1 MENKKMNEK
10 ESLELITQMIQNTR
24 KNLDA
29 GSGNMFLLWG
39 YVSVLA
45 TLVVFAGVYFT
56 KNSVWMWG
64 FWGIPVVG
72 YTLSYFLL
80 WRQQKPV
87 KTYADKV
94 LADAWKYLGILC
106 MVFVIGAT
114 YTKAF
119 ETILPLCAILL
130 SVGSI
135 FTGAVIR
142 YTSFFALPGLG
153 VVLGMNMFFD
163 VWDKTASYFILLEFA
178 LVVIF
183 AMIIPGH
190 MLNNKVRKEIKE

>member
-1 MENKKMNEK
+1 MNEK
-10 ESLELITQMIQNTR
+10 ESLELIAQMIQNTR

-39 YVSVLA
+39 YVSALIA
-45 TLVVFAGVYFT
+45 LVVFAGVYFT
-56 KNSVWMWG
+56 KNPVWMWG

-80 WRQQKPV
+80 WKQQKPV
-87 KTYADKV
+87 RTYVDKV
-94 LADAWKYLGILC
+94 LADAWKYLGVLC
-106 MVFVIGAT
+106 MVFVVGAT
-114 YTKAF
+114 YTNTF

-142 YTSFFALPGLG
+142 QTSFFALPGLG

-183 AMIIPGH
+183 SMIIPGH
-190 MLNNKVRKEIKE
+190 ILNNKVRKEIKNRK